1 MAHLGEGFADVFRLI
16 FQFAPMALEAR
27 HRICG
32 FQRLILKFFESLLQ
46 SLLEPFQRILNHLRL
61 GILSRLHLQ

>member
-1 MAHLGEGFADVFRLI
+1 
-16 FQFAPMALEAR
+16 MALEAR